1 MRPSFD
7 EVYRS
12 SHAYVLRLL
21 WRVGVASRDLEDVA
35 HEVFLVVHRRLPDYR
50 PGGSLDAWL
59 SAIASRVAL
68 RHRQL
73 ARICRRLLSDDGRAV
88 EVADPGP
95 DVEHRGADARHQRR
109 EVLLDASE
117 LAIADER
124 PGAEELL
131 GSEQQRRLVRSCM
144 EAMAPEHRSL
154 LLARHV
160 DETPMAEIA
169 SGLGTPLSTTYK
181 RHACAIAAFL
191 QIARNDATG

>member
-1 MRPSFD
+1 MQPSFD

-73 ARICRRLLSDDGRAV
+73 ARNCRELLSDDGRVV

-95 DVEHRGADARHQRR
+95 DVEQLHARAETGHLIRQLIQHIEPSRR
-109 EVLLDASE
+109 PIFILHDLEGMAMRD
-117 LAIADER
+117 IA
-124 PGAEELL
+124 
-131 GSEQQRRLVRSCM
+131 Q
-144 EAMAPEHRSL
+144 
-154 LLARHV
+154 
-160 DETPMAEIA
+160 
-169 SGLGTPLSTTYK
+169 
-181 RHACAIAAFL
+181 AF
-191 QIARNDATG
+191 QIS